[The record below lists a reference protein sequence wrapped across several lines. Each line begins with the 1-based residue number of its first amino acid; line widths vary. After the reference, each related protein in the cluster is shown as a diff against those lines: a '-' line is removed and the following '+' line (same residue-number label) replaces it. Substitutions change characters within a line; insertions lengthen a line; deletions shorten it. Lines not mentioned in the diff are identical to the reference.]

1 MKENIVLQT
10 VKYSYKYPENVD
22 NDKWTLEI
30 DW

>member
-22 NDKWTLEI
+22 NDK
-30 DW
+30 